1 MVQADDATS
10 TLTDENEYTVRRQT
24 KKEGKDDCEV
34 ENIIKS
40 YAVTHEDNIALISY
54 LAHHFVS
61 SNVVERKHFSSFADS
76 NGPFGKPTSKKRTVL
91 RKTLSIWK
99 KKRGI
104 LPTDSFVFRKIRSD
118 PGLR

>member
-1 MVQADDATS
+1 M
-10 TLTDENEYTVRRQT
+10 TLLEVLLLYENEYTVRRQT

-99 KKRGI
+99 KKERH
-104 LPTDSFVFRKIRSD
+104 TTYRFIRFSKNQI
-118 PGLR
+118 